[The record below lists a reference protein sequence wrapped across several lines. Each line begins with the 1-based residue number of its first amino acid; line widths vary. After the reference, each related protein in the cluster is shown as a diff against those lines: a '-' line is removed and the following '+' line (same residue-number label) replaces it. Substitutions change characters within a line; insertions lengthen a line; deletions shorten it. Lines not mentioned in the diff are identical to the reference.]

1 METGGK
7 GFMGSSTTSQPDA
20 MSSDTQRPGKI
31 SQFFAPARINL
42 LGEHT
47 DYTGG
52 FVLPMAINFATVAE
66 ISPRDDGR
74 YSFASKRFPETFEID
89 RDDRSTSRG
98 AWSDYPV
105 GVLRMLQEHGI
116 EPPAF
121 DLTLGGDVP
130 LNSGLSSSASVE
142 VASAVAMLAHSGV
155 TLSAKEI
162 ALLCQ
167 RAENDY
173 VHSPCGI
180 MDQFVVTAA
189 HAGHAMLLD
198 TRSLTYDLLP
208 LLPNTHIIVCNSM
221 VKHSIATGEY
231 GVRRREVEDGQRVIR
246 KAFPHIEILRDATI
260 ADLEAC
266 RNQMSPESFKRCRH
280 ILSDNA
286 RALAAREVMMAGDS
300 GRFGQ
305 LLLTAHA
312 SQRDDFACSCDE
324 IDFLVDTAATLEGCF
339 GARMTGGGFGGCTVN
354 LVKDEHAEGF
364 AKNLR
369 QLYLERFSIT
379 ADTFICE
386 AVDGALLRND
396 IALAKATQ
404 A

>member
-1 METGGK
+1 MT
-7 GFMGSSTTSQPDA
+7 PA
-20 MSSDTQRPGKI
+20 R
-31 SQFFAPARINL
+31 FFAPARINL

-52 FVLPMAINFATVAE
+52 FVLPMAIHFATVAE
-66 ISPRDDGR
+66 ISPRGDGR
-74 YSFASKRFPETFEID
+74 YGFASQRFPEKFDIAAG
-89 RDDRSTSRG
+89 DRSASRG
-98 AWSDYPV
+98 MWSDYPV
-105 GVLRMLQEHGI
+105 GVLRMLQARGI
-116 EPPAF
+116 DPPPF
-121 DLTLGGDVP
+121 DLSLGGDVP

-180 MDQFVVTAA
+180 MDQFVVTAG

-198 TRSLTYDLLP
+198 TRELTYDLLP
-208 LLPNTHIIVCNSM
+208 LFPGTHIVVCNSM

-231 GVRRREVEDGQRVIR
+231 GVRRREVEEGQAAIR
-246 KAFPHIEILRDATI
+246 AAFPHITMLRDATI

-266 RNQMSPESFKRCRH
+266 RDKMSSESFKRCRH
-280 ILSDNA
+280 IISDNG
-286 RALAAREVMMAGDS
+286 RALAAREVMTSGDAVH
-300 GRFGQ
+300 FGQ
-305 LLLTAHA
+305 LLLAAHA

-324 IDFLVDTAATLEGCF
+324 IDFLVDTAATLEGCL

-354 LVKDEHAEGF
+354 LVKDENAEAF
-364 AKNLR
+364 AKELKAR
-369 QLYLERFSIT
+369 YLDRFNI
-379 ADTFICE
+379 AAETFVAE
-386 AVDGALLRND
+386 PVDGALQRNAR
-396 IALAKATQ
+396 ALAEVAH

>member
-1 METGGK
+1 VKTSNME
-7 GFMGSSTTSQPDA
+7 MPTTSETTAPNDA
-20 MSSDTQRPGKI
+20 AGSPAKAL
-31 SQFFAPARINL
+31 QFFAPARINL

-66 ISPRDDGR
+66 ISRRGDSR
-74 YSFASKRFPETFEID
+74 YGFTSKRFPEKFEITV
-89 RDDRSTSRG
+89 DDRSDARG
-98 AWSDYPV
+98 VWSDYPV
-105 GVLRMLQEHGI
+105 GVLRMLQARGI
-116 EPPAF
+116 EPPPF
-121 DLTLGGDVP
+121 DLSLGGNVP

-142 VASAVAMLAHSGV
+142 VASAVAMLAHAGV
-155 TLSAKEI
+155 MLSAKEI

-180 MDQFVVTAA
+180 MDQFVVTAG

-198 TRSLTYDLLP
+198 TRELTYDLLP
-208 LLPNTHIIVCNSM
+208 LFPGTHIVVCNSM

-231 GVRRREVEDGQRVIR
+231 GVRRREVEEGQAAIR
-246 KAFPHIEILRDATI
+246 AALPHIKMLRDATI

-266 RNQMSPESFKRCRH
+266 RGKMSPESFKRCRH
-280 ILSDNA
+280 IISDNG
-286 RALAAREVMMAGDS
+286 RALAARDVMIAGDS
-300 GRFGQ
+300 VHFGQ
-305 LLLTAHA
+305 LLLSAHA

-354 LVKDEHAEGF
+354 LVKAEHAESF
-364 AKNLR
+364 AKELR
-369 QLYLERFSIT
+369 KRYLERFNI
-379 ADTFICE
+379 AAETFIAE
-386 AVDGALLRND
+386 PVDGALLRNGKT
-396 IALAKATQ
+396 LAEAKLA
-404 A
+404 

>member
-1 METGGK
+1 MNSQAIATGE
-7 GFMGSSTTSQPDA
+7 
-20 MSSDTQRPGKI
+20 DTKDPVKALE
-31 SQFFAPARINL
+31 FFAPARINL

-74 YSFASKRFPETFEID
+74 YGFLSKRFPEKFEVS
-89 RDDRSTSRG
+89 RDDRSASRG

-105 GVLRMLQEHGI
+105 GVLRMLQERGI

-142 VASAVAMLAHSGV
+142 VASAVAMLAHSGI
-155 TLSAKEI
+155 TLSAKEL

-180 MDQFVVTAA
+180 MDQLVVTAA

-208 LLPNTHIIVCNSM
+208 LFPGTHIVVCNSM

-231 GVRRREVEDGQRVIR
+231 GVRRGEVEEGQSAIR
-246 KAFPHIEILRDATI
+246 KSFPHIQSLRDATI

-266 RNQMSPESFKRCRH
+266 RVGMSPESFKRCRH

-286 RALAAREVMMAGDS
+286 RALAAREVMIAGDS
-300 GRFGQ
+300 ARFGQ
-305 LLLTAHA
+305 LLLAAHA
-312 SQRDDFACSCDE
+312 SQRDDFAASCEE

-354 LVKDEHAEGF
+354 LVKDENAESF
-364 AKNLR
+364 AEELKER
-369 QLYLERFSIT
+369 YLARFNIS
-379 ADTFICE
+379 AETFVCE
-386 AVDGALLRND
+386 AVDGALLRNAT
-396 IALAKATQ
+396 ALAKATQ

>member
-1 METGGK
+1 MTSPAVATGEDAKGYMET
-7 GFMGSSTTSQPDA
+7 
-20 MSSDTQRPGKI
+20 

-66 ISPRDDGR
+66 ISPRDDDR
-74 YSFASKRFPETFEID
+74 YGFASKRFPEKFDISRE
-89 RDDRSTSRG
+89 DRSASRDS
-98 AWSDYPV
+98 WSDYPV
-105 GVLRMLQEHGI
+105 GVLRMLQECGI

-142 VASAVAMLAHSGV
+142 VASAVAMLAHTGV
-155 TLSAKEI
+155 TLSAKEL

-173 VHSPCGI
+173 AHSPCGI
-180 MDQFVVTAA
+180 MDQFVVTAG

-208 LLPNTHIIVCNSM
+208 LLPGTHIVVCNSM

-231 GVRRREVEDGQRVIR
+231 GVRRREVEDGQRAIR
-246 KAFPHIEILRDATI
+246 KAFPQIEMLRDATM

-266 RNQMSPESFKRCRH
+266 REQMSPESFKRCRH

-286 RALAAREVMMAGDS
+286 RALAARAVMMAGDS
-300 GRFGQ
+300 VRFGQ
-305 LLLTAHA
+305 LLLAAHA

-324 IDFLVDTAATLEGCF
+324 IDFLVDTAATLDGCF

-354 LVKDEHAEGF
+354 LVKDENAESF
-364 AKNLR
+364 ADELR
-369 QLYLERFSIT
+369 KRYLERFNIT
-379 ADTFICE
+379 ADTFVCE
-386 AVDGALLRND
+386 AVDGALLRNAR
-396 IALAKATQ
+396 ALAEATKA
-404 A
+404 

>member
-1 METGGK
+1 L
-7 GFMGSSTTSQPDA
+7 Q
-20 MSSDTQRPGKI
+20 
-31 SQFFAPARINL
+31 
-42 LGEHT
+42 
-47 DYTGG
+47 
-52 FVLPMAINFATVAE
+52 
-66 ISPRDDGR
+66 
-74 YSFASKRFPETFEID
+74 KR
-89 RDDRSTSRG
+89 
-98 AWSDYPV
+98 
-105 GVLRMLQEHGI
+105 GI
-116 EPPAF
+116 EPPPF
-121 DLTLGGDVP
+121 NLSLGGNVP

-142 VASAVAMLAHSGV
+142 VASAVAMLAHAGV

-180 MDQFVVTAA
+180 MDQFVVTAG

-198 TRSLTYDLLP
+198 TRALTYDLLP
-208 LLPNTHIIVCNSM
+208 LFPGTHIVVCNSM

-231 GVRRREVEDGQRVIR
+231 GVRRREVEQGQSILR
-246 KAFPHIEILRDATI
+246 KAFPHIQILRDAII

-266 RNQMSPESFKRCRH
+266 RDQMSPESFKRCRH
-280 ILSDNA
+280 IISDNA
-286 RALAAREVMMAGDS
+286 RALAAREVMMAGDAT
-300 GRFGQ
+300 RFGQ

-324 IDFLVDTAATLEGCF
+324 IDFLVDTAATLDGCF

-354 LVKDEHAEGF
+354 LVKDENAESF
-364 AKNLR
+364 ANELR
-369 QLYLERFSIT
+369 KRYLERFSIT

-386 AVDGALLRND
+386 PVDGALLRNAK
-396 IALAKATQ
+396 ALAEVAQ

>member
-1 METGGK
+1 MAMPTTSSTVTPQDGG
-7 GFMGSSTTSQPDA
+7 GSSTKSA
-20 MSSDTQRPGKI
+20 R
-31 SQFFAPARINL
+31 FFAPARINL

-52 FVLPMAINFATVAE
+52 FVLPMAIHFATVAE
-66 ISPRDDGR
+66 ISPRRDGR
-74 YSFASKRFPETFEID
+74 YGFASQRFPEKFDIGVE
-89 RDDRSTSRG
+89 DRSASRG
-98 AWSDYPV
+98 VWSDYPV
-105 GVLRMLQEHGI
+105 GVLRMLQGRGI
-116 EPPAF
+116 EPPPF
-121 DLTLGGDVP
+121 DLSLGGNVP

-142 VASAVAMLAHSGV
+142 VASAVAMLAHTGV

-180 MDQFVVTAA
+180 MDQFVVTAG

-208 LLPNTHIIVCNSM
+208 LFPGTHIVVCNSM
-221 VKHSIATGEY
+221 VKHSIANGEY
-231 GVRRREVEDGQRVIR
+231 GVRRREVEEGQAAIR
-246 KAFPHIEILRDATI
+246 AAFPHIEMLRDATI

-266 RNQMSPESFKRCRH
+266 RDKMSPESFKRCRH
-280 ILSDNA
+280 IISDNG
-286 RALAAREVMMAGDS
+286 RALAARDVMTSGDAVH
-300 GRFGQ
+300 FGQ
-305 LLLTAHA
+305 LLLSAHA

-354 LVKDEHAEGF
+354 LVKDENAEAF
-364 AKNLR
+364 ASELKAR
-369 QLYLERFSIT
+369 YLDRFNI
-379 ADTFICE
+379 AAETFVAE
-386 AVDGALLRND
+386 PVDGALLRNAR
-396 IALAKATQ
+396 ALAEAAQ

>member
-1 METGGK
+1 MK
-7 GFMGSSTTSQPDA
+7 SA
-20 MSSDTQRPGKI
+20 
-31 SQFFAPARINL
+31 QFFAPARINL

-66 ISPRDDGR
+66 IAPRSDAR
-74 YSFASKRFPETFEID
+74 YGFASKRFPETFDIAV
-89 RDDRSTSRG
+89 DDRSGSRG
-98 AWSDYPV
+98 VWSDYPV
-105 GVLRMLQEHGI
+105 GVLRMLQDRGI
-116 EPPAF
+116 EPPPF
-121 DLTLGGDVP
+121 DLSLGGNVP

-180 MDQFVVTAA
+180 MDQFVVTAG

-198 TRSLTYDLLP
+198 TRALTYDLLP
-208 LLPNTHIIVCNSM
+208 LFPGTHIAVCNSM

-231 GVRRREVEDGQRVIR
+231 GVRRREVEEGQAAVRG
-246 KAFPHIEILRDATI
+246 AFPHIEMLRDATM

-266 RNQMSPESFKRCRH
+266 RDKMSPESFKRCRH
-280 ILSDNA
+280 IISDNG
-286 RALAAREVMMAGDS
+286 RALAARDVMTSGDS
-300 GRFGQ
+300 VQFGQ
-305 LLLTAHA
+305 LLLSAHA

-324 IDFLVDTAATLEGCF
+324 IDFLVDTAATLKGCF

-354 LVKDEHAEGF
+354 LVNDENADAF
-364 AKNLR
+364 ASELKAR
-369 QLYLERFSIT
+369 YLERFNIA
-379 ADTFICE
+379 ADTFIAE
-386 AVDGALLRND
+386 PVDGALLRNAR
-396 IALAKATQ
+396 ALAEVAE

>member
-1 METGGK
+1 MK
-7 GFMGSSTTSQPDA
+7 ST
-20 MSSDTQRPGKI
+20 R
-31 SQFFAPARINL
+31 FFAPARLNL

-66 ISPRDDGR
+66 ISPRSDTR
-74 YSFASKRFPETFEID
+74 YGFASQRFPEKFDIAI
-89 RDDRSTSRG
+89 DDRSVSRG
-98 AWSDYPV
+98 VWSDYPV
-105 GVLRMLQEHGI
+105 GVLRMLQNRGI
-116 EPPAF
+116 EPPPF
-121 DLTLGGDVP
+121 DLSLGGNVP

-155 TLSAKEI
+155 ALSAREI

-180 MDQFVVTAA
+180 MDQFVVTAG

-208 LLPNTHIIVCNSM
+208 LFPGTHIVVCNSM

-231 GVRRREVEDGQRVIR
+231 GIRRREVEEGQAVISA
-246 KAFPHIEILRDATI
+246 AFPHIPMLRDASI

-266 RNQMSPESFKRCRH
+266 RDKMSPESFKRCRH
-280 ILSDNA
+280 IISDNG
-286 RALAAREVMMAGDS
+286 RALAARDVMTSGDTVH
-300 GRFGQ
+300 FGQ
-305 LLLTAHA
+305 LLLSAHA

-324 IDFLVDTAATLEGCF
+324 IDFLVDTAANLEGCF
-339 GARMTGGGFGGCTVN
+339 GSRMTGGGFGGCTVN
-354 LVKDEHAEGF
+354 LVKDENAENF
-364 AKNLR
+364 TTELR
-369 QLYLERFSIT
+369 KRYLERFNIA
-379 ADTFICE
+379 ADTFVAE
-386 AVDGALLRND
+386 PVDGALLRN
-396 IALAKATQ
+396 ARAVAE
-404 A
+404 AAEA

>member
-1 METGGK
+1 MN
-7 GFMGSSTTSQPDA
+7 SA
-20 MSSDTQRPGKI
+20 
-31 SQFFAPARINL
+31 QFFAPARINL

-66 ISPRDDGR
+66 ISPRSDAR
-74 YSFASKRFPETFEID
+74 YGFSSKRFPETFDIAV
-89 RDDRSTSRG
+89 DDRSPSRG
-98 AWSDYPV
+98 VWSDYPV
-105 GVLRMLQEHGI
+105 GVLRMLQDRGI
-116 EPPAF
+116 EPPPF
-121 DLTLGGDVP
+121 DLSLGGDVP

-180 MDQFVVTAA
+180 MDQFVVTAG

-198 TRSLTYDLLP
+198 TRALTYDLLP
-208 LLPNTHIIVCNSM
+208 LFPGTHVVVCNSM

-231 GVRRREVEDGQRVIR
+231 GVRRREVEAGQTAVRA
-246 KAFPHIEILRDATI
+246 AFPHIPMLRDASI
-260 ADLEAC
+260 ADLEGC
-266 RNQMSPESFKRCRH
+266 RNKMSPESFKRCRH
-280 ILSDNA
+280 IISDNG
-286 RALAAREVMMAGDS
+286 RALAARDVMTSGDS
-300 GRFGQ
+300 VQFGQ
-305 LLLTAHA
+305 LLLSAHA

-324 IDFLVDTAATLEGCF
+324 IDFLVDTAATLDGCF

-354 LVKDEHAEGF
+354 LVKDENAENF
-364 AKNLR
+364 AAELR
-369 QLYLERFSIT
+369 KRYLERFNIH
-379 ADTFICE
+379 ADTFVAE
-386 AVDGALLRND
+386 PVDGALLRNAR
-396 IALAKATQ
+396 ALAEVAE